1 MQNLENLKV
10 VVDYPDHESF
20 DSDRSNSAITELE
33 QSKNE
38 RLSIIPEECK
48 DDGGVRRLLKLFNEP
63 EQLVDESTDSRRDRL
78 AKFLFANKSL
88 LYRLKDFNPLNDN
101 KGIERDQVDINSDE
115 EEEEDFYTP
124 ATNELIQ
131 ARKYIIKYSL
141 TESEQRL
148 KKQRSIANTID
159 IPREI
164 KRRRTYN
171 KQLQSF
177 SLVGSQIAS
186 TRPVSKISV
195 SPKGGYFA
203 TGSWA
208 GDIKILDVNSL
219 DIIHNSSSESVS
231 VATGG
236 KIGGLDWN
244 HTGSYLVSGSD
255 NTYVSIHHYQE
266 DPNTFETVSSFK
278 AHDRRVVTTKFHPS
292 DRYIASTS
300 FDTTW
305 KLWDLETSKE
315 LLLQEGHAK
324 EVYSLAFHRD
334 GALVCT
340 GGLDNLAML
349 WDLRSGS
356 LLMTLSGHVK
366 PIYTVDWSPNGYNL
380 ATGSGDGSI
389 HIWDLRKQGICGK
402 ILAHNNIVTS
412 VEFEPSN
419 GECLISSS
427 YDKTINIF
435 SSGNWNKI
443 TSLKGHTDKIL
454 DVSFANNSQCIISSG
469 WDRSVKLWEMNH

>member
-159 IPREI
+159 IPR
-164 KRRRTYN
+164 
-171 KQLQSF
+171 
-177 SLVGSQIAS
+177 
-186 TRPVSKISV
+186 
-195 SPKGGYFA
+195 
-203 TGSWA
+203 
-208 GDIKILDVNSL
+208 
-219 DIIHNSSSESVS
+219 
-231 VATGG
+231 
-236 KIGGLDWN
+236 
-244 HTGSYLVSGSD
+244 
-255 NTYVSIHHYQE
+255 
-266 DPNTFETVSSFK
+266 
-278 AHDRRVVTTKFHPS
+278 
-292 DRYIASTS
+292 
-300 FDTTW
+300 
-305 KLWDLETSKE
+305 
-315 LLLQEGHAK
+315 
-324 EVYSLAFHRD
+324 
-334 GALVCT
+334 
-340 GGLDNLAML
+340 
-349 WDLRSGS
+349 
-356 LLMTLSGHVK
+356 
-366 PIYTVDWSPNGYNL
+366 
-380 ATGSGDGSI
+380 
-389 HIWDLRKQGICGK
+389 
-402 ILAHNNIVTS
+402 
-412 VEFEPSN
+412 
-419 GECLISSS
+419 
-427 YDKTINIF
+427 
-435 SSGNWNKI
+435 
-443 TSLKGHTDKIL
+443 
-454 DVSFANNSQCIISSG
+454 
-469 WDRSVKLWEMNH
+469 